1 MDLGGE
7 RQRQGSERDRVA
19 RAATQAV
26 GGTAVDVE
34 TSDDR
39 GEAYEVE
46 VRLDD
51 GTEVDVSLD
60 KDLTVVSQEAEGRD
74 DTEDGD
80 RDDSTD
86 APEND
91 DRALSATERASA
103 EKAAL
108 NAVHGGTVTEVEAS
122 DDRGEAYK
130 VQVRLNDG
138 TEVDVSLDK
147 DLTVVSQE
155 AEGRDD
161 TEDGDRDD
169 STDAPEND
177 DRALSATER
186 ASAEKAALNAV
197 HGGTVTEVEASDDRG
212 EAYEVEVRLGDG
224 TEWDVELD
232 ADFKVLSKSIDN

>member
-1 MDLGGE
+1 MNTTKLRSKRVILPTAAAVVALGIGGVVWTSGANANV
-7 RQRQGSERDRVA
+7 QGSERDRIA
-19 RAATQAV
+19 SAATQAV

-60 KDLTVVSQEAEGRD
+60 KDLTVVSKETEGRD
-74 DTEDGD
+74 DSSDASED
-80 RDDSTD
+80 
-86 APEND
+86 D

-108 NAVHGGTVTEVEAS
+108 NAVNNGGTVTEVEAS
-122 DDRGEAYK
+122 DDG
-130 VQVRLNDG
+130 
-138 TEVDVSLDK
+138 
-147 DLTVVSQE
+147 
-155 AEGRDD
+155 
-161 TEDGDRDD
+161 
-169 STDAPEND
+169 
-177 DRALSATER
+177 
-186 ASAEKAALNAV
+186 
-197 HGGTVTEVEASDDRG
+197 G

-232 ADFKVLSKSIDN
+232 ANFKVLSKSIDN

>member
-1 MDLGGE
+1 MNTTKLRSKRVILPTAAAVVALGVGGVVWTSGANANV
-7 RQRQGSERDRVA
+7 QGSERDRVA
-19 RAATQAV
+19 SAATQAV

-60 KDLTVVSQEAEGRD
+60 KDLTVVSKETEGRD
-74 DTEDGD
+74 DSSDASED
-80 RDDSTD
+80 
-86 APEND
+86 D

-108 NAVHGGTVTEVEAS
+108 NAV
-122 DDRGEAYK
+122 
-130 VQVRLNDG
+130 N
-138 TEVDVSLDK
+138 
-147 DLTVVSQE
+147 
-155 AEGRDD
+155 
-161 TEDGDRDD
+161 
-169 STDAPEND
+169 N
-177 DRALSATER
+177 
-186 ASAEKAALNAV
+186 
-197 HGGTVTEVEASDDRG
+197 GGTVTEVEASDDRG

-232 ADFKVLSKSIDN
+232 ANFKVLSKSIDD

>member
-1 MDLGGE
+1 MNTTKLRSKRVILPTAAAVVALGIGGVVWTSGANANV
-7 RQRQGSERDRVA
+7 QGSERDRIA
-19 RAATQAV
+19 SAATQAV

-60 KDLTVVSQEAEGRD
+60 KDLTVVSKETEGRD
-74 DTEDGD
+74 DSSDAS
-80 RDDSTD
+80 DD
-86 APEND
+86 D

-108 NAVHGGTVTEVEAS
+108 NAVNNGGTVTEVEAS
-122 DDRGEAYK
+122 DDG
-130 VQVRLNDG
+130 
-138 TEVDVSLDK
+138 
-147 DLTVVSQE
+147 
-155 AEGRDD
+155 
-161 TEDGDRDD
+161 
-169 STDAPEND
+169 
-177 DRALSATER
+177 
-186 ASAEKAALNAV
+186 
-197 HGGTVTEVEASDDRG
+197 G

-232 ADFKVLSKSIDN
+232 ANFKVLSKSIDN

>member
-1 MDLGGE
+1 MNTTKLRSKRVILPTAAAVVALGIGGVVWTSGANANV
-7 RQRQGSERDRVA
+7 QGSERDRIA
-19 RAATQAV
+19 SAATQAV

-60 KDLTVVSQEAEGRD
+60 KDLTVVSKETEGRD
-74 DTEDGD
+74 DSSDASED
-80 RDDSTD
+80 DDSND
-86 APEND
+86 ASQDD

-108 NAVHGGTVTEVEAS
+108 NAVNNGGTVTEVEAS
-122 DDRGEAYK
+122 DDG
-130 VQVRLNDG
+130 
-138 TEVDVSLDK
+138 
-147 DLTVVSQE
+147 
-155 AEGRDD
+155 
-161 TEDGDRDD
+161 
-169 STDAPEND
+169 
-177 DRALSATER
+177 
-186 ASAEKAALNAV
+186 
-197 HGGTVTEVEASDDRG
+197 G

-232 ADFKVLSKSIDN
+232 ANFKVLSKSIDN

>member
-1 MDLGGE
+1 MENDKFKC
-7 RQRQGSERDRVA
+7 SERDRIA
-19 RAATQAV
+19 SAATQAV

-60 KDLTVVSQEAEGRD
+60 KDLTVVSKEIEGRD
-74 DTEDGD
+74 DSSDAS
-80 RDDSTD
+80 DD
-86 APEND
+86 D

-108 NAVHGGTVTEVEAS
+108 NAVNNGGTVTEVEAS
-122 DDRGEAYK
+122 DDG
-130 VQVRLNDG
+130 
-138 TEVDVSLDK
+138 
-147 DLTVVSQE
+147 
-155 AEGRDD
+155 
-161 TEDGDRDD
+161 
-169 STDAPEND
+169 
-177 DRALSATER
+177 
-186 ASAEKAALNAV
+186 
-197 HGGTVTEVEASDDRG
+197 G

-232 ADFKVLSKSIDN
+232 ANFKVLSKSIDN